1 MQWTGRNVVAK
12 SNKQKKRPSELEMQF
27 LSVLW
32 ENGPLTVRQLHELLR
47 DGKSRAYTTVLA
59 TLQTMEKKGLV
70 DHQREGMA
78 NVYRPIVAKEK
89 IMKPFMNGLLQNFFS
104 GDISSVVQSLI
115 DSSDPN
121 EDELKAIKKLIN
133 NEVKERNQ
141 KSGDNQ

>member
-1 MQWTGRNVVAK
+1 MPK
-12 SNKQKKRPSELEMQF
+12 PKKESKRPSELEMQF

-32 ENGPLTVRQLHELLR
+32 ENGPLTVRQVHELLR

-59 TLQTMEKKGLV
+59 TLQSMEKKGLV

-78 NVYRPIVAKEK
+78 NVYRPIVSKQK

-115 DSSDPN
+115 DSSNPD
-121 EDELKAIKKLIN
+121 EKELKAIRKLIN
-133 NEVKERNQ
+133 AEVKERNE
-141 KSGDNQ
+141 KLEDK